1 MPSQLCVLVREDS
14 LPAPLAMQVFQLQ
27 VVRRDAARDVGTGEV
42 ERLLHGFE
50 EGSRASP
57 LELQIPA
64 GHSGVRVPLIRKVLS
79 RCWEVGAAQNAHAED
94 RV

>member
-1 MPSQLCVLVREDS
+1 
-14 LPAPLAMQVFQLQ
+14 MQVVFKLQ

-42 ERLLHGFE
+42 EGLLHGFE
-50 EGSRASP
+50 ERSRSRAS
-57 LELQIPA
+57 LELQIQIPA

-79 RCWEVGAAQNAHAED
+79 SCGEVGAAQNAHAED